1 MAELSSKYIIE
12 IKLEE
17 SNYPL
22 DFWEYL
28 QVVIVSTFFPDFWDW
43 SNNELAYNFFVRKE
57 VSMFISSHIELK

>member
-17 SNYPL
+17 SYYPL

-28 QVVIVSTFFPDFWDW
+28 QVVIVSTFFRDFLDW
-43 SNNELAYNFFVRKE
+43 SNDELAYNFFVRKE